1 MRTALLLVGT
11 PLLLLARVP
20 GVDGGPWSGV
30 ALALVG
36 AGCLLHIL
44 AAGDSLVRAVG
55 KARVLRADGQDPREG
70 PSRRG

>member
-1 MRTALLLVGT
+1 M
-11 PLLLLARVP
+11 
-20 GVDGGPWSGV
+20 

-44 AAGDSLVRAVG
+44 AAGDYLVRAVG
-55 KARVLRADGQDPREG
+55 KARGLRADGQDPREH